1 MTFCVSFDIMY
12 IESERVTIKGDGT
25 EVSTG
30 CAKTPFTTL
39 CNNCPER
46 TKGDK
51 YGLSDQSKIGGGD
64 TPTPPASDLRSS
76 DTDVFD

>member
-1 MTFCVSFDIMY
+1 M
-12 IESERVTIKGDGT
+12 SEN
-25 EVSTG
+25 
-30 CAKTPFTTL
+30 PFHFTL